1 MPELA
6 SSCTTPEGPIRLV
19 RGMVLWLM
27 HFMAHLFAA
36 NANVLAILVT
46 LGVAVLLV
54 CCLECTNCPCR
65 EKDDLFKRHE
75 I

>member
-1 MPELA
+1 
-6 SSCTTPEGPIRLV
+6 
-19 RGMVLWLM
+19 MVLWLM